1 MKFTKATDYAL
12 HAIALLAQREGTGN
26 QNLAALAQKFA
37 VSPTYLSKILTQLV
51 KGNLVRS
58 TPGVSGGYSLQRQPE
73 NISLLEVIE
82 AVEGHATLFEC
93 AVHQDEAC
101 SINQAMLQAESV
113 LKTFLRERTI
123 RDLMNRGH

>member
-26 QNLAALAQKFA
+26 QSLAALAQKFA

-101 SINQAMLQAESV
+101 SINQAMLQAEGV

-123 RDLMNRGH
+123 RDLMNRH

>member
-12 HAIALLAQREGTGN
+12 HAIAVLAQREGAGN
-26 QNLAALAQKFA
+26 QSLGALAQKFS

-58 TPGVSGGYSLQRQPE
+58 TPGVSGGYSLQREPE

-82 AVEGHATLFEC
+82 AVEGRATLFEC

-101 SINQAMLQAESV
+101 AINQAMLQAEGV